1 MRNRI
6 QLLQAA
12 LLTHDPKVLFSLV
25 EEALD
30 VVQFMESK
38 LAFSEMR
45 EKKLREMNKRQTA
58 MIDNLEKT
66 LHGR

>member
-25 EEALD
+25 TEALD
-30 VVQFMESK
+30 VVQFMEGK

-45 EKKLREMNKRQTA
+45 EKKLKEMNTRQTA